1 MYTFTPL
8 HLNDNQSDILSSGL
22 YEVHTNILKKVLNRI
37 WKFQNEELYT
47 VCNLGNKQKKKYL
60 TSGYKA
66 HFCSFLGWYI
76 VAI

>member
-1 MYTFTPL
+1 MYSTTL
-8 HLNDNQSDILSSGL
+8 HLDDNQSDILSSGL

-66 HFCSFLGWYI
+66 HFLQLFGLLVYSI
-76 VAI
+76 